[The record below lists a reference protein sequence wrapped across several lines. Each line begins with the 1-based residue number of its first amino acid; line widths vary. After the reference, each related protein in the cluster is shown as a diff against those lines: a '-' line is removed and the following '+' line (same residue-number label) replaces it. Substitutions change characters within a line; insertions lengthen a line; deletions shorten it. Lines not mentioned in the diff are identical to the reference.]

1 MIWCSFV
8 ELYNN
13 DIIRSYS
20 GECVTMITLSVLSE
34 LAVHELPF
42 PFTQWL
48 AWWLLGM
55 AFLQTQM
62 VVIRNSWL

>member
-1 MIWCSFV
+1 
-8 ELYNN
+8 
-13 DIIRSYS
+13 
-20 GECVTMITLSVLSE
+20 MITLSVLSE